1 MAGSTRLSAIFLQA
15 VNRKPENSYLYLEI
29 DLTFMSTRAKKYL
42 GFNDFWLMLI
52 GIPIVSYVV
61 AALMFGHAFEEN
73 YFANLTK
80 CSFIGLIY
88 VSVYWT
94 IFRELFIFFR
104 KRHPELKESASR
116 IIYQILAI
124 IVVYFLVGQVI
135 DLFVDNFVKPYMDV
149 PKPKGP
155 ITAIASLTVSF
166 FVISIYE
173 TIFFYTKLQKSITE
187 KEQLERENIK
197 SQLEGLKNQVNPHF
211 LFNSL
216 NTLTYIIPED
226 PKKAVSFVQQL
237 SKVYRYILEIRN
249 EKLIPLT
256 EELKFLDAYIFLLK
270 ERFGDNF
277 KIEVDIPHE
286 YQSHKVVPLS
296 LQLLLENA
304 IKHNI
309 ISSLKPLTIEV
320 FVEKGKLI
328 VRNNLQ
334 KKNQVMNSTKAG
346 LQNIKNRHSFYS
358 NKKVEVLSTSEYFI
372 VMLPL
377 LKLMNKVKVT

>member
-1 MAGSTRLSAIFLQA
+1 MAS
-15 VNRKPENSYLYLEI
+15 
-29 DLTFMSTRAKKYL
+29 RAKKYL
-42 GFNDFWLMLI
+42 GFNDLWLMLI
-52 GIPIVSYVV
+52 GIPVVSYVI
-61 AALMFGHAFEEN
+61 AILMFGHAIEGNMFWE
-73 YFANLTK
+73 LSK
-80 CSFIGLIY
+80 CSMVGLIY
-88 VSVYWT
+88 VSVYWLV
-94 IFRELFIFFR
+94 FRELFIFYR
-104 KRHPELKESASR
+104 KRYPDLKESVWR
-116 IIYQILAI
+116 IIYQVGTII
-124 IVVYFLVGQVI
+124 IVYFIIGKFL
-135 DLFVDNFVKPYMDV
+135 DAFVKNMISPLIDI
-149 PKPKGP
+149 PQPKG
-155 ITAIASLTVSF
+155 TLASVASLTVSF

-226 PKKAVSFVQQL
+226 PDLGVRFVQQL
-237 SKVYRYILEIRN
+237 SKVYRYILEIRD
-249 EKLIPLT
+249 EKLIPVS

-270 ERFGDNF
+270 ERFGDNL
-277 KIEVDIPHE
+277 KVDTSVPAAFLA
-286 YQSHKVVPLS
+286 YKVVPLS

-346 LQNIKNRHSFYS
+346 LQNIKNRYSFYS
-358 NKKVEVLSTSEYFI
+358 NKKVEVLSTSDYFI
-372 VMLPL
+372 VMLPM
-377 LKLMNKVKVT
+377 LKIARKEYVN

>member
-1 MAGSTRLSAIFLQA
+1 MAL
-15 VNRKPENSYLYLEI
+15 
-29 DLTFMSTRAKKYL
+29 RAKKYL
-42 GFNDFWLMLI
+42 GFNDKWLMIL
-52 GIPIVSYVV
+52 GIPIVSYIIS
-61 AALMFGHAFEEN
+61 ALVYGHVFEEN
-73 YFANLTK
+73 VLCNITK
-80 CSFIGLIY
+80 CSLVGLVY
-88 VSVYWT
+88 VSAYWLV
-94 IFRELFIFFR
+94 FRELFIFFR
-104 KRHPELKESASR
+104 KRYPELKESVAR
-116 IIYQILAI
+116 VIYQVIA
-124 IVVYFLVGQVI
+124 IVVIYYVVGEVVEAIVKNFIGPYI
-135 DLFVDNFVKPYMDV
+135 DI
-149 PKPKGP
+149 PKPEAP
-155 ITAIASLTVSF
+155 TATIASLTVAF

-216 NTLTYIIPED
+216 NTLTYLIPED
-226 PKKAVSFVQQL
+226 EERAVAFVQQL
-237 SKVYRYILEIRN
+237 SKVYRYILEIRD
-249 EKLIPLT
+249 EKLIPLS
-256 EELKFLDAYIFLLK
+256 EELKFLDAYIYLLK
-270 ERFGDNF
+270 ERFGDNIHVEV
-277 KIEVDIPHE
+277 KIPEVDLGQKI
-286 YQSHKVVPLS
+286 VPLS

-309 ISSLKPLTIEV
+309 ISNLKPLMIEV

-346 LQNIKNRHSFYS
+346 LQNIKNRYSFFS

-377 LKLMNKVKVT
+377 LRMAQKIKVT

>member
-1 MAGSTRLSAIFLQA
+1 MAS
-15 VNRKPENSYLYLEI
+15 
-29 DLTFMSTRAKKYL
+29 RAKKYL
-42 GFNDFWLMLI
+42 GFNDRWLMLF
-52 GIPIVSYVV
+52 GIPVVSYITS
-61 AALMFGHAFEEN
+61 ALMFGNSFEED
-73 YFANLTK
+73 YMMNLTK
-80 CSFIGLIY
+80 CSVVGLFY
-88 VSVYWT
+88 VSVFWFV
-94 IFRELFIFFR
+94 FRELFIFYR
-104 KRHPELKESASR
+104 KRFPDLKESAQR

-124 IVVYFLVGQVI
+124 FVVYFI
-135 DLFVDNFVKPYMDV
+135 VKLLMDV
-149 PKPKGP
+149 VMHNLIHDFLGVSQPKGP
-155 ITAIASLTVSF
+155 ATVVASLTVSF

-173 TIFFYTKLQKSITE
+173 TIFFYTKLQNSITE

-216 NTLTYIIPED
+216 NTLTYLIPED
-226 PKKAVSFVQQL
+226 QDKAVSFVQQL
-237 SKVYRYILEIRN
+237 SKVYRYILEIKD

-256 EELKFLDAYIFLLK
+256 EELKFLDSYIFLLK
-270 ERFGDNF
+270 ERFGENF
-277 KIEVDIPHE
+277 QIKVDIPE
-286 YQSHKVVPLS
+286 EFLTHKVVPLS

-346 LQNIKNRHSFYS
+346 LQNIKNRYSFFS

-372 VMLPL
+372 VMLPML
-377 LKLMNKVKVT
+377 KMSRKAKLKLS

>member
-1 MAGSTRLSAIFLQA
+1 MAS
-15 VNRKPENSYLYLEI
+15 
-29 DLTFMSTRAKKYL
+29 RAKKYL
-42 GFNDFWLMLI
+42 GFNDHWLMLF
-52 GIPIVSYVV
+52 GIPIVSYMIAV
-61 AALMFGHAFEEN
+61 LMFGHMFDEDVYWN
-73 YFANLTK
+73 ISK
-80 CSFIGLIY
+80 CSLIGVVY
-88 VSVYWT
+88 VSVYWFV
-94 IFRELFIFFR
+94 FRELFIFYR
-104 KRHPELKESASR
+104 KKFPELKESASR
-116 IIYQILAI
+116 IIYQIGTILI
-124 IVVYFLVGQVI
+124 VYFIIKVL
-135 DLFVDNFVKPYMDV
+135 MDV
-149 PKPKGP
+149 VMHNFLHTFLDVEHPKGP
-155 ITAIASLTVSF
+155 ATVIASLTVSF

-173 TIFFYTKLQKSITE
+173 TIFFYTQLQTSITE

-216 NTLTYIIPED
+216 NTLTYLIPED
-226 PKKAVSFVQQL
+226 QDKAVSFVQQL
-237 SKVYRYILEIRN
+237 SKVYRYILEIKD

-256 EELKFLDAYIFLLK
+256 EELKFLDSYIFLLK
-270 ERFGDNF
+270 ERFGENF
-277 KIEVDIPHE
+277 QIKVDIPE
-286 YQSHKVVPLS
+286 EFLSYKVVPLS

-346 LQNIKNRHSFYS
+346 LQNIKNRYSFFS

-372 VMLPL
+372 VMLPM
-377 LKLMNKVKVT
+377 LKISRKAKLSVS